1 MFKPQDHYFKKAKQ
15 EGFKARSAFK
25 LEEIDEK
32 YKLFDNYTRTILDI
46 GCAPGSW
53 LQFAHKQL
61 VEKRVPNFKV
71 IGFDLKAVNLNLDGV
86 HTYEQ
91 DITDLVKIDEIL
103 NSHNIT
109 KFDMIISD
117 MAPNTIG
124 LKDIDAIRSIG
135 LLEKTLP
142 IYEKFLKPD
151 GKFCIKIFMG
161 PGFDQFVATLKKMY
175 GGKGMKIFKPQATRK
190 ASKETYIIRY

>member
-15 EGFKARSAFK
+15 EWFKARSAFK
-25 LEEIDEK
+25 LEEIDDK
-32 YKLFDNYTRTILDI
+32 YKLFDNNTKTILDI
-46 GCAPGSW
+46 WCAPWSW

-61 VEKRVPNFKV
+61 VEKKVSNFKV
-71 IGFDLKAVNLNLDGV
+71 IWFDLKAVNLNLDWV

-91 DITDLVKIDEIL
+91 DITDLDKINEIL
-103 NSHNIT
+103 SSHNIT

-117 MAPNTIG
+117 MAPNTIW
-124 LKDIDAIRSIG
+124 LKDIDAIRSIW

-142 IYEKFLKPD
+142 IYEKFLKQD
-151 GKFCIKIFMG
+151 WKFCIKIFMW
-161 PGFDQFVATLKKMY
+161 PWFDQFVATLKKMY
-175 GGKGMKIFKPQATRK
+175 GWKWMKIFKPQATRK